1 MSDEPSIDP
10 GPPGPGAPGARAR
23 PRGLVL
29 ALAFLAFISIGVP
42 DAVMGVAWPSIRHD
56 FDLPVSYLG
65 QLLVSSTIGYLLSCF
80 YGGAL
85 VERWGVGRVLMLSG
99 FAIVVVATNSALAVS
114 WWAIVAVGVLAGLGS
129 GAIDAGLNVFAARR
143 CSPRVMTWLHACYG
157 IGASAGPLLMSSVI
171 VAGLSW
177 RWGFAA
183 VAALLLAISLCFLL
197 TQQLWSDDGPAGA
210 TAGASDAA
218 SITRAHAMRRPLVWM
233 HAGLFFWYSGIEA
246 TASQW
251 AYSLLTEGRGMS
263 PRLAG
268 ASASIFWIALT
279 AGRIGFGQLA
289 ARVTPDAILR
299 ATLLGCPL
307 AAVLLWLDV
316 SPAVNVAALALLGL
330 ACAPIFPLLVSVTPV
345 RVGDAHASHAIGFQI
360 AAAYLG
366 FAAIPGLTGV
376 LARWYG
382 MEVIALVIASSA
394 FATLLLHEA
403 VLRRVRV
410 EAPAPREL
418 GNRP

>member
-1 MSDEPSIDP
+1 MSDAPSIDP
-10 GPPGPGAPGARAR
+10 DAPGVPSAPDARAR
-23 PRGLVL
+23 PRALVL

-42 DAVMGVAWPSIRHD
+42 DAVMGVAWPSIRRD

-85 VERWGVGRVLMLSG
+85 LERWGVGRILMLSS
-99 FAIVVVATNSALAVS
+99 FAIVAVATNSALAVS
-114 WWAIVAVGVLAGLGS
+114 WWAIVAAGLLSGLGS
-129 GAIDAGLNVFAARR
+129 GAIDAGLNVFAARH
-143 CSPRVMTWLHACYG
+143 CSPRVMSWLHACYG

-183 VAALLLAISLCFLL
+183 VAALLLAMSICFLL
-197 TQQLWSDDGPAGA
+197 TQKLWSDDRAGA
-210 TAGASDAA
+210 RAEAPGAA
-218 SITRAHAMRRPLVWM
+218 SATRAHAMRRALVWM
-233 HAGLFFWYSGIEA
+233 HSGLFFCYSGIEA
-246 TASQW
+246 TTSQW

-279 AGRIGFGQLA
+279 AGRVAFGQLA
-289 ARVTPDAILR
+289 ARVAPDVILR

-307 AAVLLWLDV
+307 AAALLWLDL
-316 SPAVNVAALALLGL
+316 SPAANVAALALLGL
-330 ACAPIFPLLVSVTPV
+330 ACAPIFPLLVSITPA

-366 FAAIPGLTGV
+366 VAAVPGLTGV

-394 FATLLLHEA
+394 LATLLLHEA
-403 VLRRVRV
+403 VLRRVRA
-410 EAPAPREL
+410 EALAP
-418 GNRP
+418 GSRP

>member
-1 MSDEPSIDP
+1 MMSDEPSPDP
-10 GPPGPGAPGARAR
+10 GAPGAPGARAR
-23 PRGLVL
+23 PRALVI

-56 FDLPVSYLG
+56 FALPVSYLG

-85 VERWGVGRVLMLSG
+85 LERWGVGRILMLSS
-99 FAIVVVATNSALAVS
+99 FAIVAVATNSALAVS
-114 WWAIVAVGVLAGLGS
+114 WWAIVAAGLLSGLGS
-129 GAIDAGLNVFAARR
+129 GAIDAGLNLFAARH
-143 CSPRVMTWLHACYG
+143 CSPRVTSWLHACYG

-177 RWGFAA
+177 RWGFGA
-183 VAALLLAISLCFLL
+183 VAALLLAMSICFSL
-197 TQQLWSDDGPAGA
+197 TQKLWSDDDRAGA
-210 TAGASDAA
+210 RADSLDGASA
-218 SITRAHAMRRPLVWM
+218 TRAHAMRRGLVWM
-233 HAGLFFWYSGIEA
+233 HAGLFFCYSGVEA
-246 TASQW
+246 TTSQW
-251 AYSLLTEGRGMS
+251 AYSLLTEGRGMA

-279 AGRIGFGQLA
+279 AGRVGFGQLA
-289 ARVTPDAILR
+289 ARVVPDAILR
-299 ATLLGCPL
+299 TTLLGCPL
-307 AAVLLWLDV
+307 AAALLWLDV
-316 SPAVNVAALALLGL
+316 SPAANVAALALLGL

-366 FAAIPGLTGV
+366 VAAIPGLTGV

-382 MEVIALVIASSA
+382 LEVIALVIAVSA
-394 FATLLLHEA
+394 LATLLLHEA
-403 VLRRVRV
+403 LLRRVRS
-410 EAPAPREL
+410 
-418 GNRP
+418 RP

>member
-1 MSDEPSIDP
+1 MSDAPTSD
-10 GPPGPGAPGARAR
+10 PGAPGARPR
-23 PRGLVL
+23 PPALVL

-85 VERWGVGRVLMLSG
+85 LERWGVGKILVLSS
-99 FAIVVVATNSALAVS
+99 FAIVAVATNSALAVS
-114 WWAIVAVGVLAGLGS
+114 WWVIVAAGLLSGLGS

-171 VAGLSW
+171 VAELSW

-183 VAALLLAISLCFLL
+183 VAALLLAISICFLL
-197 TQQLWSDDGPAGA
+197 TQKLWSDDDRAGA
-210 TAGASDAA
+210 RAGSSEAA
-218 SITRAHAMRRPLVWM
+218 SVTRAHAMRRALVWM
-233 HAGLFFWYSGIEA
+233 HSGLFFCYSGIEA
-246 TASQW
+246 TTSQW

-268 ASASIFWIALT
+268 ASASIFWILLT
-279 AGRIGFGQLA
+279 AGRVAFGQLA
-289 ARVTPDAILR
+289 ARLAPDAILR

-307 AAVLLWLDV
+307 AAALLWLDL
-316 SPAVNVAALALLGL
+316 SPAANVAALALLGL

-366 FAAIPGLTGV
+366 LAAIPGLTGV

-382 MEVIALVIASSA
+382 MEAIALVIESSA
-394 FATLLLHEA
+394 VATLLLHEA

-410 EAPAPREL
+410 EAVGAARS
-418 GNRP
+418 G

>member
-1 MSDEPSIDP
+1 MSDEPVFDP
-10 GPPGPGAPGARAR
+10 AAPGAPGVPGAPAAPGARAR
-23 PRGLVL
+23 PRALVL

-42 DAVMGVAWPSIRHD
+42 DAVMGVAWPSLRRD

-85 VERWGVGRVLMLSG
+85 LDRWGVGRILLASSL
-99 FAIVVVATNSALAVS
+99 AIVAVAANSALAVS
-114 WWAIVAVGVLAGLGS
+114 WWAIVAAGLLSGLGA

-143 CSPRVMTWLHACYG
+143 CSPRVTSWLHAFYG
-157 IGASAGPLLMSSVI
+157 VGAAAGPLLMSSVL

-183 VAALLLAISLCFLL
+183 VAALLLAMSICFLCTL
-197 TQQLWSDDGPAGA
+197 RLWSDDHAGA
-210 TAGASDAA
+210 PAAAPGAAA
-218 SITRAHAMRRPLVWM
+218 RTRAHALRRPLVWM
-233 HAGLFFWYSGIEA
+233 HAGLFFCYSGIEA

-279 AGRIGFGQLA
+279 AGRVVFGQLA

-299 ATLLGCPL
+299 AALLTCPL
-307 AAVLLWLDV
+307 AAALLWLDL
-316 SPAVNVAALALLGL
+316 SPAANIAALALLGL
-330 ACAPIFPLLVSVTPV
+330 ACAPIFPLLISITPA
-345 RVGDAHASHAIGFQI
+345 RVGDAHASHAIGFQV

-366 FAAIPGLTGV
+366 LAAIPGLTGV
-376 LARWYG
+376 LARSCG
-382 MEVIALVIASSA
+382 LEVIALVITSSA
-394 FATLLLHEA
+394 LATLLLHEA
-403 VLRRVRV
+403 VLRRVR
-410 EAPAPREL
+410 
-418 GNRP
+418 